1 MSMFFSKSIRKD
13 GEILLYE
20 KVATLC
26 QNNNL
31 TIAKLE
37 RECEMGNGTVRGWKN
52 SSPSIENLKKVADY
66 FNITVDKLISDPAEK
81 NMV

>member
-1 MSMFFSKSIRKD
+1 MFFSKSIRKD

>member
-1 MSMFFSKSIRKD
+1 MRKED
-13 GEILLYE
+13 KILLYE
-20 KVATLC
+20 KVAELC

-31 TIAKLE
+31 AIAKLE

-66 FNITVDKLISDPAEK
+66 FNITVDELISDPADGK
-81 NMV
+81 V

>member
-1 MSMFFSKSIRKD
+1 M
-13 GEILLYE
+13 LYE
-20 KVATLC
+20 KVAALC
-26 QNNNL
+26 QNNNV

-66 FNITVDKLISDPAEK
+66 FEITVDWRVLIGNSRRKP
-81 NMV
+81 MPMQR

>member
-1 MSMFFSKSIRKD
+1 M
-13 GEILLYE
+13 LYE

-37 RECEMGNGTVRGWKN
+37 SECEMGNGTVRGWKN

-66 FNITVDKLISDPAEK
+66 FNITVDELISDPADGK
-81 NMV
+81 V

>member
-1 MSMFFSKSIRKD
+1 M
-13 GEILLYE
+13 LYE

-26 QNNNL
+26 RNNNL

-37 RECEMGNGTVRGWKN
+37 RECKIGNGTVRGWKN

-66 FNITVDKLISDPAEK
+66 
-81 NMV
+81 

>member
-1 MSMFFSKSIRKD
+1 M
-13 GEILLYE
+13 LYE

-52 SSPSIENLKKVADY
+52 SSPSIENLKKVADRRAWDLSLNNRQIKQ
-66 FNITVDKLISDPAEK
+66 FTFIRE
-81 NMV
+81 

>member
-1 MSMFFSKSIRKD
+1 MFFSKSIRKD

-66 FNITVDKLISDPAEK
+66 FNITVDELISDPAER
-81 NMV
+81 NV